1 MHLEIRVDAAAV
13 VLWTLLEIG
22 GRCSSVVVVLGDLL
36 GIFTLK
42 RLVDAARELRPEC
55 R

>member
-1 MHLEIRVDAAAV
+1 MHLEIRVDAAA
-13 VLWTLLEIG
+13 
-22 GRCSSVVVVLGDLL
+22 VVVVLGDLL